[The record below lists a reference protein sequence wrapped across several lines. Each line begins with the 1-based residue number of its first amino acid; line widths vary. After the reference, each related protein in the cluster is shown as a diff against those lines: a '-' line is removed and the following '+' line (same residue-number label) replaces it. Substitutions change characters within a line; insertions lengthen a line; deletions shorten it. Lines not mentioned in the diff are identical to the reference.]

1 MVFYLIGLG
10 LNENS
15 ISTEAKKE
23 IEKCKKIYL
32 ESYTIDF
39 PYKIEKL
46 EKTLNKK
53 INVLTREEVE
63 SEKFLEKAKNKNI
76 ALLVYGDPFSATTHT
91 QLILSCK
98 KQKIDY
104 KIFHNTSILN
114 SIGETGLSLYKF
126 GKVCSVPKW
135 KENYKPTSFIQ
146 YLKENKEI
154 KAHSLILADIGMSLK
169 EVLEELEEASK
180 RENFNLPEKILVVS
194 CLGTKKQKILYNNTK
209 NFKEKNIEKP
219 FCLIIPSEELHFLEK
234 EFLNLF
240 PGI

>member
-15 ISTEAKKE
+15 ISIEAKKE